1 MVNLTVTYY
10 QKVIHLKQTS
20 KHYLGDLTCS
30 VCGHDKVKKG
40 DMLRCYYC
48 ERFYYDMHPEWID
61 HVLDREKDDEEK
73 DDEGIS
79 AYSHVRRKTQE

>member
-1 MVNLTVTYY
+1 MIFYPVD
-10 QKVIHLKQTS
+10 IHLKQIS

-61 HVLDREKDDEEK
+61 HVLKREEDEDEDSDEK
-73 DDEGIS
+73 K
-79 AYSHVRRKTQE
+79 R